1 MNVIFNFYLVT
12 SCALLL
18 LLNCL
23 GEIFAYGDGCR
34 NSSDV
39 PLGGSRIL
47 MLYWRSDIGMN
58 VKKNQKNADEA
69 CRLRGS
75 AVYKINLYKHL
86 IQYGFNV
93 VLLGI
98 DDDELCKELTDN
110 GMPCYALTMHGVGKP
125 VNQDKVL
132 FDKLYEICIRDDI
145 KIIHCH
151 TAREVRIAKCIARK
165 IPVNVVM
172 TLHIDKLPSLDLVK
186 NVDGIIC
193 VSPCIENKIK
203 YANELHNLN
212 IKEIVWLPPFFD
224 EDKFLKFKPTL
235 SKANFFRKNFNIAI
249 SDAPIICSVA
259 NFYRGFKNHAVLLRA
274 VKKLIDDYQQ
284 PVQLLLAGIGDRLEG
299 IKRLA
304 ELLQIVDRVHFLGLT
319 TKTPELYYYADIN
332 ALTSDFEA
340 LGIVLLEGAL
350 LKKPMIGTR
359 GTGMEAVIRHGENG
373 LLFERRNADD
383 LAECIYKLLSDAAL
397 SRRLGMQAYKFVGEN
412 FLSGVT
418 INKLRIFYEKI
429 AQESSLYAGNVCC
442 PSMV

>member
-1 MNVIFNFYLVT
+1 VHAVFIFLVT
-12 SCALLL
+12 SIALLL
-18 LLNCL
+18 SLNCS
-23 GEIFAYGDGCR
+23 GEIFIPGDSCR
-34 NSSDV
+34 NTSDV
-39 PLGGSRIL
+39 LLGGAKIL

-58 VKKNQKNADEA
+58 VKKNQKNADEL

-98 DDDELCKELTDN
+98 DDDGLCKELADSW
-110 GMPCYALTMHGVGKP
+110 MPCYALTTQGVGKP
-125 VNQDKVL
+125 VNQDNVL
-132 FDKLYEICIRDDI
+132 FNKLYEICMRDDI

-151 TAREVRIAKCIARK
+151 TARETRIAKRIAQK
-165 IPVNVVM
+165 LPVSVVM
-172 TLHIDKLPSLDLVK
+172 TLHIDKVPPLDLAK
-186 NVDGIIC
+186 NVDGVIC
-193 VSPCIENKIK
+193 VSPRTEDKIN
-203 YANELHNLN
+203 YANQLHNLN
-212 IKEIVWLPPFFD
+212 IKEITWLPPFFD

-235 SKANFFRKNFNIAI
+235 SKANFFRKNFNIAL

-259 NFYRGFKNHAVLLRA
+259 NFYKGFKNHAVLLRA

-299 IKRLA
+299 MKRLA
-304 ELLQIVDRVHFLGLT
+304 EQLQIADKVHFLGLT

-332 ALTSDFEA
+332 ALTSDSEA

-350 LKKPMIGTR
+350 LKKPMVGTR

-383 LAECIYKLLSDAAL
+383 LAECLYKLLSDAAF

-429 AQESSLYAGNVCC
+429 VQASSLHTGNACC
-442 PSMV
+442 SSMV